1 MASKVNIKVLK
12 GQDAENKVLDYIKR
26 INRPYGAVDVSAN
39 LKGAVPKP
47 ATQKILLALAEKGEV
62 TQKTYGKAT
71 LFVANQNTID
81 ALPEHTIKTLADETD
96 ALVESNKALVAEIK
110 AASAELAKVRLAPT
124 DAELAAQIGQA
135 ESKIAKLH
143 AHLEPLRAG
152 TPLVSAAELDA
163 LDADW
168 TRWRAEWVRRRKVFY
183 KCAFPHPY
191 FLFGFW
197 ALVAD
202 SLSPPDAEQLAEDLG
217 IENDTPE
224 HVELEHGALC
234 APANASKRP

>member
-1 MASKVNIKVLK
+1 MTSRAKADVNIKVLK

-39 LKGAVPKP
+39 LKGTVPKP

-71 LFVANQNTID
+71 LFVANQNTLD
-81 ALPEHTIKTLADETD
+81 ALPEHTVKTLADETD
-96 ALVESNKALVAEIK
+96 ALIESNKALSAEIK
-110 AASAELAKVRLAPT
+110 AASAELTKMRLAPT
-124 DAELAAQIGQA
+124 DAELAAQITQA
-135 ESKIAKLH
+135 ESKITKLRT
-143 AHLEPLRAG
+143 HLEPLRTG

-163 LDADW
+163 LDTDW

-183 KCAFPHPY
+183 N
-191 FLFGFW
+191 FW

-217 IENDTPE
+217 IEYDTPE
-224 HVELEHGALC
+224 HVELERTPLC
-234 APANASKRP
+234 STANASKRR

>member
-39 LKGAVPKP
+39 LKGTVPKP

-71 LFVANQNTID
+71 LFVANQNAVD
-81 ALPEHTIKTLADETD
+81 ALPEHTIKALADETD
-96 ALVESNKALVAEIK
+96 ALVESNKALAGEIK
-110 AASAELAKVRLAPT
+110 TASAELAKMRLAPT
-124 DAELAAQIGQA
+124 DAELAAQIAQA
-135 ESKIAKLH
+135 ESKIAKLR
-143 AHLEPLRAG
+143 AHIEPLRDG
-152 TPLVSAAELDA
+152 TPLVSAAELDT

-168 TRWRAEWVRRRKVFY
+168 IRWRAEWVRRRKVFY
-183 KCAFPHPY
+183 N
-191 FLFGFW
+191 FW
-197 ALVAD
+197 ALVSD

-217 IENDTPE
+217 IEYDTPE
-224 HVELEHGALC
+224 HGELERGPLC
-234 APANASKRP
+234 ATTNVSRRR